1 MNSFLFFF
9 FFSITKRKNNNKYIF
24 ILKLNI
30 NDESKEIKKRLLK
43 FFKLIKYAAHSIVT
57 NRIFC
62 SNNTVALSMSY
73 TRKYTEIY
81 ITIDYV
87 YNRYSISRYFRIRN
101 EKFYTTMHL
110 YSTLSLCLYID
121 YSPSR

>member
-9 FFSITKRKNNNKYIF
+9 FSITKGKNNNKYIF
-24 ILKLNI
+24 SKLNI
-30 NDESKEIKKRLLK
+30 NDEWKEIKKRLLK
-43 FFKLIKYAAHSIVT
+43 FFKPIKYAAHSIVT

>member
-9 FFSITKRKNNNKYIF
+9 FFHYKRKNNNKYIF
-24 ILKLNI
+24 SKLNI
-30 NDESKEIKKRLLK
+30 NDESKEIKKRSLK
-43 FFKLIKYAAHSIVT
+43 FFKLIKYTACSIVT

-110 YSTLSLCLYID
+110 YSILSLCLYID